1 MWFSYLWHPKA
12 LPLHLPLP
20 VLGEKFFVLL
30 IVSLGNYNSVV
41 KHLYFS
47 ILPLHLSMFTV
58 QFFSIHFL
66 SKLLPSMAYV
76 DAQKGQSHRDLIF
89 EMKQFK
95 QNGPQTP
102 PLWVVLNNLWVQ
114 EWKIKPPR
122 EQEITLSKKTKTTKS
137 PARAKH
143 FYRGYLGDKNSSHF
157 TLCLQGTSA
166 SKQKCGRRWP
176 DFDNS
181 FFSSIWCF
189 YLFCWFVCFGFF
201 LFGFGFLFVFYLF
214 PVTQEGKNEAQKLEI
229 WSLWQIWYWSGTLLF

>member
-1 MWFSYLWHPKA
+1 
-12 LPLHLPLP
+12 
-20 VLGEKFFVLL
+20 
-30 IVSLGNYNSVV
+30 
-41 KHLYFS
+41 
-47 ILPLHLSMFTV
+47 
-58 QFFSIHFL
+58 
-66 SKLLPSMAYV
+66 MAYV

-122 EQEITLSKKTKTTKS
+122 EQEITLSKKPKQPKVLLELNIFIEVIWEIKTLPISLYVCKVQV
-137 PARAKH
+137 PANRNVAE
-143 FYRGYLGDKNSSHF
+143 GDLILITAFSQAFDVFTSSV
-157 TLCLQGTSA
+157 G
-166 SKQKCGRRWP
+166 
-176 DFDNS
+176 
-181 FFSSIWCF
+181 
-189 YLFCWFVCFGFF
+189 LFVLGFF